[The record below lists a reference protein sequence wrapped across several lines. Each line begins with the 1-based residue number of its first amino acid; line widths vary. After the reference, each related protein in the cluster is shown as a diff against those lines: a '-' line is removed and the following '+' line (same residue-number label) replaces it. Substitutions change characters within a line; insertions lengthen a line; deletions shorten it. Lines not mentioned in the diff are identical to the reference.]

1 MFKRKSINAAA
12 LLALGAIAL
21 PAVAQQALDRVE
33 ITGTSIKR
41 IDAETSLPVSVI
53 TRDTIDKSGASNVQE
68 LVDRLSY
75 NNGGGVALG
84 QSIGDGSS
92 NGQSGASLRG
102 LGRARTLVLLNGR
115 RMPVYPFSGNGVDL
129 NSIPLAAIERVEVLR
144 DGASATYGS
153 DAIGG
158 VINFITRKDLRGG
171 ELTVGL
177 ESPHGVGDVFSLAGG
192 GGVGNLDKDKFNI
205 LGTFNYQK
213 YDPIRAMDR
222 GFASTGRR
230 PDLGIVKDSGNTFP
244 ANATLTGVTGVP
256 NGQLYIPGAAGYPN
270 CAPPDSF
277 PGSANCRYDYTHY
290 IDLVPEQERYG
301 ALVRGTLAPTQDHTL
316 FGEVAYSRNE
326 IIIGS
331 SQTPSTTTGKP
342 AYVYPVGGKYY
353 PSAAVDAALIAAG
366 QAPGYRGPLVISW
379 RMVDGGQR
387 KTKVTNQVTRT
398 VGGAEGTIAGFD
410 YKAALVYAE
419 AKARDDFV
427 SGNFSDARLVQ
438 ALATGLINPF
448 GPNDAAGLAAL
459 QSAQLTGNNR
469 SSKTSNAGGDLTI
482 SRELFNVGGGN
493 AGVAFGG
500 EFRKE
505 KYLDG
510 YSDIAG
516 SGDIVGGSGNAGK
529 VTGERDVSGVFAELN
544 LPVHK
549 MLEIN
554 GAVRHDRYS
563 GTKGESRDGSFSS
576 PNLSATSPK
585 ISARFTPMTGLL
597 LRASAGKGFRAPA
610 LDNMFAPS
618 AGTNTGSNY
627 NDPFYDYINRVTNPT
642 TGVVTG
648 GCSLPG
654 APTDICNTQL
664 TAVNNSNINLKP
676 EKSKTF
682 TAGLVFEM
690 IKDTTIGIDYFNI
703 KITNGIR
710 TLTGDDILKDWFK
723 NQTGPTTSSSVFS
736 NRLVVDPA
744 TGYLA
749 YVNASLEN
757 VGQAK
762 VQGFDLS
769 ARTRLRTAYGNF
781 TPGWEG
787 TILTK
792 SEETNVISGV
802 TEDNLGKYFVGGPVI
817 RFKQTFTL
825 DWDMGNWAAG
835 VRYFRQNGYKDYG
848 EEKKVKAYALT
859 DLQATYKGVKNMIF
873 TVGLRNAFDEKPPVT
888 VQEDYFQVGFDPTYA
903 DVKGRTF
910 YLRGTYR
917 F

>member
-1 MFKRKSINAAA
+1 MFKRKSVNTAA
-12 LLALGAIAL
+12 LLALGVIAA
-21 PAVAQQALDRVE
+21 PAMAQQQLDRVE

-41 IDAETSLPVSVI
+41 IDAETALPVSVI
-53 TRDTIDKSGASNVQE
+53 SRDNIDKSGASNVQE

-75 NNGGGVALG
+75 NNGGGIAMG
-84 QSIGDGSS
+84 QSIGDSS
-92 NGQSGASLRG
+92 ATGQTGASLRG

-115 RMPVYPFSGNGVDL
+115 RMPIYPFSGQGVDL
-129 NSIPLAAIERVEVLR
+129 NSIPLAAIERIEVLR

-158 VINFITRKDLRGG
+158 VINFITRKDWRGG
-171 ELTVGL
+171 ELSVGL
-177 ESPHGVGDVFSLAGG
+177 ETPHSVGDVFTLSGG
-192 GGVGNLDKDKFNI
+192 LGFGDLTKEKFNI

-213 YDPIRAMDR
+213 YDPIRARDR
-222 GFASTGRR
+222 AYASTGNR

-244 ANATLTGVTGVP
+244 ANATLLGAPGG
-256 NGQLYIPGAAGYPN
+256 NLYVPGAAGYPN
-270 CAPPDSF
+270 CAPPDSYA
-277 PGSANCRYDYTHY
+277 GAANCRYDYTHY

-301 ALVRGTLAPTQDHTL
+301 ALVKGTIAPSPDHTL
-316 FGEVAYSRNE
+316 FAEVAYSRNE
-326 IIIGS
+326 IILGS

-342 AYVYPVGGKYY
+342 PYLYPVGGKWY
-353 PSAAVDAALIAAG
+353 PTAAVDAALIAAG
-366 QAPGYRGPLVISW
+366 QAPGYRGPLQISW

-387 KTKVTNQVTRT
+387 RDKVTNQVTRT
-398 VGGAEGTIAGFD
+398 VAGAEGTFAGFD

-427 SGNFSDARLVQ
+427 SGIFSDTRLVQ

-459 QSAQLTGNNR
+459 KSAELSGNNR
-469 SSKTSNAGGDLTI
+469 MSKTSNAGGDFTI
-482 SRELFNVGGGN
+482 SRELFNVGAGN
-493 AGVAFGG
+493 AGVALGG

-505 KYLDG
+505 KYTDG

-529 VTGERDVSGVFAELN
+529 VTGQRDVSGIFAEMN
-544 LPVHK
+544 FPVHK
-549 MLEIN
+549 MLELN
-554 GAVRHDRYS
+554 AAVRHDRYS

-585 ISARFTPMTGLL
+585 LSVRFTPMTGLL

-627 NDPFYDYINRVTNPT
+627 NDPFYDFINRRTNPDGT
-642 TGVVTG
+642 VTG

-654 APTDICNTQL
+654 APTDNCNTQL

-690 IKDTTIGIDYFNI
+690 IKDTTIGVDYFNI

-710 TLTGDDILKDWFK
+710 TLTGDDILKDWFDK
-723 NQTGPTTSSSVFS
+723 QTGPTTSSSVFS
-736 NRLVVDPA
+736 NRLVIDPA
-744 TGYLA
+744 TGYLSF
-749 YVNASLEN
+749 VNASLEN

-769 ARTRLRTAYGNF
+769 ARTRIRTAGFGTF

-792 SEETNVISGV
+792 SDETNIITNE

-825 DWDMGNWAAG
+825 DWDMNNWGAS

-848 EEKKVKAYALT
+848 DERKVKAYDLT
-859 DLQATYKGVKNMIF
+859 DVQATYKGVKNMIF
-873 TVGLRNAFDEKPPVT
+873 TVGVRNLFDKKPPVT

-903 DVKGRTF
+903 DVKGRTL